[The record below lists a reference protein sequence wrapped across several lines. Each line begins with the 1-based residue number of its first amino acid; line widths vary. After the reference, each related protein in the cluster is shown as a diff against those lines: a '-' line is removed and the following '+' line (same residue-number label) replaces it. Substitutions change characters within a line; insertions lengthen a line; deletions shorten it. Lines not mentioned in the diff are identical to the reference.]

1 MFQRE
6 RYGLRQGKEEGRLRL
21 ALFSCVEITM
31 LKGPFL
37 PSDFRATKF
46 STAADDAEFG
56 NALLRFIESE
66 FRAFTVNPCQH
77 AALYDHGE
85 PTGCLYPVPTPA
97 AQPSSPEERFG
108 VPIYPTTVRYQWE
121 QLFAANGS
129 TLLLEPADGF
139 SPRWP
144 ETARALPVWALT
156 PELPVREIT
165 PSAVRD
171 NYRSN
176 WAGST
181 GRSFPCWV
189 SSQLR

>member
-66 FRAFTVNPCQH
+66 FRAFTGNPCQH
-77 AALYDHGE
+77 AAL
-85 PTGCLYPVPTPA
+85 
-97 AQPSSPEERFG
+97 
-108 VPIYPTTVRYQWE
+108 
-121 QLFAANGS
+121 
-129 TLLLEPADGF
+129 
-139 SPRWP
+139 
-144 ETARALPVWALT
+144 
-156 PELPVREIT
+156 
-165 PSAVRD
+165 
-171 NYRSN
+171 
-176 WAGST
+176 
-181 GRSFPCWV
+181 
-189 SSQLR
+189 

>member
-108 VPIYPTTVRYQWE
+108 VPIYPTTVRYQWV
-121 QLFAANGS
+121 
-129 TLLLEPADGF
+129 GF
-139 SPRWP
+139 SR
-144 ETARALPVWALT
+144 LT
-156 PELPVREIT
+156 V
-165 PSAVRD
+165 
-171 NYRSN
+171 
-176 WAGST
+176 
-181 GRSFPCWV
+181 RSFRYSLLTC
-189 SSQLR
+189 